1 MKYSHV
7 IWDFNGTIIDDV
19 SLGVE
24 VFNELRGD
32 CGLPPVTRSEYVENF
47 KIPVRDFYEDTGFDF
62 SKFDFREIGE
72 KFARLYGARRF
83 GCPLTFGFNGAARA
97 LSEAGVGQSVL
108 SAYENGLLNEALRHY
123 GLDGFFSRIDGL
135 DNIDAGSKKEL
146 GVRHAASLKTPPE
159 KIVMVGDTPHDK
171 EVADA
176 MGTACALVACGHVS
190 RRRLEKLGV
199 PVFENPA
206 EFIEAFF
213 GGGL

>member
-7 IWDFNGTIIDDV
+7 IWDFNGTIVDDAP
-19 SLGVE
+19 LGVE

-32 CGLPPVTRSEYVENF
+32 CGLPPVTMEEYAENF

-62 SKFDFREIGE
+62 SKVDFRKLGE
-72 KFARLYGARRF
+72 KFVRLYGARRF
-83 GCPLTFGFNGAARA
+83 KCPLTPGFREAAAA
-97 LSEAGVGQSVL
+97 LSGAGVGQSAL
-108 SAYENGLLNEALRHY
+108 SAYENGLLHEALRHY
-123 GLDGFFSRIDGL
+123 GLDGLFSRIDGL

-146 GVRHAASLKTPPE
+146 GRRHAARLGAPAE

-176 MGTACALVACGHVS
+176 IGAGCALVACGHAS

-199 PVFENPA
+199 PVFKNPA
-206 EFIEAFF
+206 EFREAFF
-213 GGGL
+213 SGGL

>member
-1 MKYSHV
+1 M
-7 IWDFNGTIIDDV
+7 
-19 SLGVE
+19 
-24 VFNELRGD
+24 
-32 CGLPPVTRSEYVENF
+32 
-47 KIPVRDFYEDTGFDF
+47 
-62 SKFDFREIGE
+62 
-72 KFARLYGARRF
+72 
-83 GCPLTFGFNGAARA
+83 
-97 LSEAGVGQSVL
+97 L

-176 MGTACALVACGHVS
+176 MGTACALVACGHAS

-199 PVFENPA
+199 PVFEIPRSSARRFSAEGFEPPRPSPA
-206 EFIEAFF
+206 ILARGKPPRASKKTAIF
-213 GGGL
+213 